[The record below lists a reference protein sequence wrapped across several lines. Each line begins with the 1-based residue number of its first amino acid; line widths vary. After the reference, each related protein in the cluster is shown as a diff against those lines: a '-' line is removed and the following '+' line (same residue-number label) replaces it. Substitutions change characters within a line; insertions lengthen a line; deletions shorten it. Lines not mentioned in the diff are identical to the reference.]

1 LPRFYYSPPKK
12 NKIIMTEEM
21 KDKRS
26 KRLLFIMIAA
36 LLLINIGLFYVIIN
50 EKNKTEKLQ
59 QEFVDT
65 TAELDE
71 LKEVEE
77 ELRLNLSE
85 KIGQN
90 AQLDSIIQLRDE
102 EIQRKVSQLRR
113 SLSSGKITKAELAKA
128 KDELSGLKAQV
139 AALKA
144 EVEELSKENQYLKD
158 ENYVMQRQ
166 VEAEKERVAEM
177 VVVNT
182 ELTEQVGVGSRIF
195 LKGLDVKPMRDAIIG
210 DFKTTD
216 RLSKLYKIEV
226 SYTLANNDLAS
237 KGEKV
242 LFFQIVKP
250 GGAVLVNKDAGSGV
264 GSFDGGKKQ
273 YSVKKVV
280 NFQNSNETGS
290 FAVPKTEGMAAG
302 KYVVNVYGE
311 DHKMGTSS
319 FTLR

>member
-1 LPRFYYSPPKK
+1 
-12 NKIIMTEEM
+12 MTEEM

-128 KDELSGLKAQV
+128 KDELSGL
-139 AALKA
+139 
-144 EVEELSKENQYLKD
+144 
-158 ENYVMQRQ
+158 
-166 VEAEKERVAEM
+166 
-177 VVVNT
+177 
-182 ELTEQVGVGSRIF
+182 
-195 LKGLDVKPMRDAIIG
+195 
-210 DFKTTD
+210 
-216 RLSKLYKIEV
+216 
-226 SYTLANNDLAS
+226 
-237 KGEKV
+237 
-242 LFFQIVKP
+242 
-250 GGAVLVNKDAGSGV
+250 
-264 GSFDGGKKQ
+264 
-273 YSVKKVV
+273 
-280 NFQNSNETGS
+280 
-290 FAVPKTEGMAAG
+290 
-302 KYVVNVYGE
+302 
-311 DHKMGTSS
+311 
-319 FTLR
+319 